1 MNCHTLV
8 DGDLRRTPGN
18 SLLFSK
24 KRTVSDF
31 LSMICVLIEVI
42 AGMAAHSR
50 RGSPFKES
58 HLLWLGTFVR
68 REYLSSL
75 SRQFWIS
82 TVLTKSKHN
91 NSL

>member
-1 MNCHTLV
+1 MI
-8 DGDLRRTPGN
+8 GD
-18 SLLFSK
+18 
-24 KRTVSDF
+24 
-31 LSMICVLIEVI
+31 LIEVI
-42 AGMAAHSR
+42 AGMAAYSG
-50 RGSPFKES
+50 RGSPFTES

-75 SRQFWIS
+75 SREFWIS

>member
-42 AGMAAHSR
+42 AGMAA
-50 RGSPFKES
+50 
-58 HLLWLGTFVR
+58 
-68 REYLSSL
+68 Y
-75 SRQFWIS
+75 
-82 TVLTKSKHN
+82 
-91 NSL
+91 